1 MADTYHVPIMPD
13 EVMRLIK
20 PERGGIFV
28 DGTLGG
34 GGHSERMLEMLPKDS
49 MLYGID
55 RDDDALN
62 SAGARLA
69 KYPNFVPIKGNFF
82 DMRALLHAR
91 GVNGVDG
98 ILLDLGVSSHQLD
111 DGERGFSYGQDA
123 TLDMR
128 MDRTQ
133 AFSALDVVNG
143 YSYKQLYDVIH
154 NYGEERFSS
163 RIANAIIS
171 AREKHPITGTTEL
184 SEIIKSAIPAPA
196 RRGGPH
202 PAKRTFQAIRIEVNG
217 ELKGLED
224 AIRSAIDLLNP
235 NGIIAILSFHS
246 LEARI
251 VKTTLRSL
259 ASPCICPKDIPVCV
273 CGRKPVV
280 KLITGKP
287 ITAGES
293 ELTANPRSRSA
304 ELRAAL
310 KLITTG
316 GKP

>member
-55 RDDDALN
+55 RDDDALA

-69 KYPNFVPIKGNFF
+69 EYTNFVPIKGNFF
-82 DMRALLHAR
+82 DMSALLHER

-123 TLDMR
+123 MLDMR

-163 RIANAIIS
+163 RIANAIIA
-171 AREKHPITGTTEL
+171 AREKHPITGTAEL
-184 SEIIKSAIPAPA
+184 SEIIKNAIPAPA

-217 ELKGLED
+217 ELNGLGD

-235 NGIIAILSFHS
+235 NGIIAIMSFHS

-251 VKTTLRSL
+251 VKTTLRTL
-259 ASPCICPKDIPVCV
+259 AYPCICPKDIPICV
-273 CGRKPVV
+273 CGRKPIV

-287 ITAGES
+287 ITAGEA
-293 ELTANPRSRSA
+293 ELTANPRARSA
-304 ELRAAL
+304 ELRAAM

-316 GKP
+316 ENQ